1 MQRELYNNG
10 GITRWYWDYRDRQVL
25 KLIPKGKVLDVGCG
39 EGITTRKMGAIGMD
53 LDQGDVR
60 GSVYSIPFPDETFDA
75 VTLLDVIEHL
85 DHPVTALK
93 EIKRVLRP
101 GGKLILMFPND
112 TAFFLART
120 ICGKWTEAFLMDYG
134 HIRQYSPMYMKEL
147 MKVAGFSIKKSKCI
161 PFRCW
166 TISLH
171 CIVVGEKNG

>member
-1 MQRELYNNG
+1 LQTDLYNNG

-53 LDQGDVR
+53 LDQGDVK
-60 GSVYSIPFPDETFDA
+60 GSVYKIPFPDDTFDA

-101 GGKLILMFPND
+101 GGRLILMFPND
-112 TAFFLART
+112 TAFFLARVL
-120 ICGKWTEAFLMDYG
+120 CGKWTAAFMDYG
-134 HIRQYSPMYMKEL
+134 HMRQYTPMFTREL
-147 MKVAGFSIKKSKCI
+147 MKVAGYRVIKRKAI
-161 PFRCW
+161 PSGW
-166 TISLH
+166 WPISLH
-171 CIVVGEKNG
+171 CILVGEK